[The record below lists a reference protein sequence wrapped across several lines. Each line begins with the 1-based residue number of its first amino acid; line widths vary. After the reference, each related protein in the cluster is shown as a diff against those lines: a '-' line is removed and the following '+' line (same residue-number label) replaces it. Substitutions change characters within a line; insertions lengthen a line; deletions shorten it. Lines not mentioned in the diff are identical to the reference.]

1 MQATTLSFNNIHTYG
16 ELFTNLLKA
25 RYESFSLGKPAETPG
40 TEGME
45 FDQYD
50 TPDSRWV
57 AIHDAGHVL
66 GGFRLTPTTAE
77 CGMYSYMIKDA
88 QAGLSE
94 AIPDDLLYVEAP
106 CAPHIFEFSRF
117 FITDGLPSHTRK
129 TVQSRLLYALLET
142 RQTLG
147 VEIVLG
153 LGSVSLGR
161 WMKRS
166 GLEID
171 PLGPIIEIDG
181 KEHQSYIVN
190 LPEVAL

>member
-1 MQATTLSFNNIHTYG
+1 MQATTLSYNNIHTYG
-16 ELFTNLLKA
+16 ELFTNLLRA
-25 RYESFSLGKPAETPG
+25 RYESFSFGKPSKVSEI
-40 TEGME
+40 EGME

-50 TPDSRWV
+50 TPSSRWV
-57 AIHDAGHVL
+57 TVHEGGQVL
-66 GGFRLTPTTAE
+66 GGFRLTPTTAK

-88 QAGLSE
+88 QAGLHE
-94 AIPDDLLYVEAP
+94 TIPDNLLYVEAP

-117 FITDGLPSHTRK
+117 FITDGLPAHTSK

-142 RQTLG
+142 RETLG
-147 VEIVLG
+147 VEIALG
-153 LGSVSLGR
+153 VGTLSFGR

-171 PLGPIIEIDG
+171 PLGPVVDIEG

-190 LPEVAL
+190 LPDVSE

>member
-1 MQATTLSFNNIHTYG
+1 MKVTTLSFDNMGSYG
-16 ELFTNLLKA
+16 ELFPNLMRA
-25 RYESFSLGKPAETPG
+25 RRDNFIVRNKWDLPEAD
-40 TEGME
+40 GME

-50 TPDSRWV
+50 TPVSRWITV
-57 AIHDAGHVL
+57 HEGGHVL

-88 QAGLSE
+88 QAGLNE
-94 AIPDDLLYVEAP
+94 TIPDNLLYVEAP

-117 FITDGLPSHTRK
+117 FITDDLPVHTRK
-129 TVQSRLLYALLET
+129 TVQSQLLYALLET
-142 RQTLG
+142 RKTLG

-171 PLGPIIEIDG
+171 PLGPVVEIDN

-190 LPEVAL
+190 LPEVDL

>member
-1 MQATTLSFNNIHTYG
+1 MQATTLSFSNIHTYG

-25 RYESFSLGKPAETPG
+25 RYESFSFGKPAKTPE

-50 TPDSRWV
+50 TPDTRWIT
-57 AIHDAGHVL
+57 IHEGGKVL

-88 QAGLSE
+88 QAGLNE
-94 AIPDDLLYVEAP
+94 TIPDDLLYVEAP
-106 CAPHIFEFSRF
+106 SAPHIFEFSRF
-117 FITDGLPSHTRK
+117 FIAEGLPAHTRK
-129 TVQSRLLYALLET
+129 TVQSQLLYALLET

-153 LGSVSLGR
+153 LGTVSLGR

-171 PLGPIIEIDG
+171 PLGPIVEIDG

-190 LPEVAL
+190 LPNVDL